1 MGGDPA
7 VLRLKQID
15 LYGFKS
21 FSNRERLRFS
31 GRGIAAV
38 VGPNGC
44 GKSNIC
50 DAVNWVL
57 GEQSAKS
64 LRGSR
69 MHDVIFNGTRNRP
82 PAGMATVT
90 LTLQDPDLV
99 LERLYVTNGR
109 PRSTKLPASKTP
121 GEIAVTRKLF
131 SNGESQYILNGQIVR
146 LRDVQDL
153 FLGTGLGPNHYA
165 IIEQGRIGQ
174 LLSSR
179 ALDRRAFVEEAAG
192 VTRFKARRK
201 LAEFKLANA
210 ELNLERVHDIHQEV
224 QRQANSLKR
233 QAERAERYEGYRKEL
248 RDALGVLFASRYRHS
263 ESERK
268 RLESEVKAAKAQL
281 ASASA
286 KTDRMESEFSEKRD
300 REREWEARLEAE
312 REKLSGLRIDE
323 ERMRERVSQQSRT
336 VTDNSGRMERAR
348 RDIDAIAVRVL
359 KLEEDV
365 LEEQRGI
372 EKIAGETDALGLE
385 LAAKESECDEHEA
398 AVSGK
403 RLEQEASRAKLL
415 QAMRDLSN
423 SRALLGQLEE
433 TLAGLDRRLEEL
445 RQQRDGAA
453 HRLVDATAQQ
463 DRRSRQASELGRR
476 AQEKAARCEALRE
489 ALEERG
495 RALEFLRQDVQDRR
509 ADVSRLTARRD
520 SLREMLEHRA
530 YTSEAVK
537 DIFDALEQNPQ
548 SGFHP
553 LGILADFLEVDEGYE
568 KAVEQFLGEDLE
580 HVVVADWE
588 AAGHGAQLV
597 REEIG
602 GRAAFLV
609 RAHPDSSNEEP
620 PSAINGA
627 APLASFVRFAAGDGV
642 WGPGALPKL
651 RDGYLIEDET
661 TAERLA
667 IQHPRLYFLLRDGTW
682 YRGNV
687 VQAGRKASGGPLV
700 LKQQMREL
708 LPELPA
714 ADEGLEAAERET
726 GAASEAAR
734 RDSEELEAARSSLQ
748 DLEKEALAIG
758 HDLRQARQLAE
769 ELEGARASTCEEIER
784 TEAER
789 ASTEIRREEQ
799 LSDRARLEE
808 ACRREES
815 LSAEL
820 ERAFH
825 DGQSLLAELQEERAT
840 LRTEAATLEERCRA
854 REASLHQTQALL
866 VDQRKRLDDS
876 ERQLAQW
883 REENKRLL
891 ESNTEL
897 QRRVGSAAD
906 EQHDLRVRIDETSG
920 SLSES
925 RARTTALVE
934 AVRDNRELVERASGE
949 CSAKEIEL
957 ARVESDLEH
966 LAGSCDSELGESIGE
981 IAARA
986 PSDLS
991 DEALREAEER
1001 HLSVKAKIERL
1012 GPVNVL
1018 AREEFEHVSQRREF
1032 LETQQQDL
1040 LDSIRNTRQAIRE
1053 IDIAS
1058 RQKFDA
1064 AFEGI
1069 NRHFREVFT
1078 TLFGGGVGEMRLS
1091 DPDNRNESG
1100 IDIVAQ
1106 PPGKRLQNVALLS
1119 GGEKSLTVMALL
1131 MATFRYKPSPFCI
1144 LDEVDSQLDEANTVR
1159 LRKLLQEMA
1168 PETQFVVITHSKTT
1182 MEVAETLYGVTMG
1195 EVGVSKLVSVR
1206 MAESGAGAV
1215 EEDREEEP
1223 VLAASA

>member
-1 MGGDPA
+1 M
-7 VLRLKQID
+7 LRLKQID

-64 LRGSR
+64 LRGAR
-69 MHDVIFNGTRNRP
+69 MRDVIFSGTRNRP
-82 PAGMATVT
+82 PAGLATVT
-90 LTLQDPDLV
+90 LTLQDPDLA

-109 PRSTKLPASKTP
+109 PQSTKMPASRTP

-131 SNGESQYILNGQIVR
+131 SNGESQYILNGKVVR

-210 ELNLERVHDIHQEV
+210 ELNLERVHDIYQEV

-233 QAERAERYEGYRKEL
+233 QADRAERYESYREEL

-268 RLESEVKAAKAQL
+268 RLASDVKSAKAQL
-281 ASASA
+281 TSASA
-286 KTDRMESEFSEKRD
+286 ETDRMEAEFSEKRD
-300 REREWEARLEAE
+300 REREWEACLESE
-312 REKLSGLRIDE
+312 REELSGLRIDE

-348 RDIDAIAVRVL
+348 REIDAIAVRAL
-359 KLEEDV
+359 KLEEDL
-365 LEEQRGI
+365 LEERRAI
-372 EKIAGETDALGLE
+372 DVITGEAEAVGSE
-385 LAAKESECDEHEA
+385 LAAKEAECDEHEA
-398 AVSGK
+398 EMSGN
-403 RLEQEASRAKLL
+403 RSEQEACRARLL
-415 QAMRDLSN
+415 RSMRELSN

-433 TLAGLDRRLEEL
+433 TLAGLVRRLEDL
-445 RQQRDGAA
+445 REQRDEAA
-453 HRLVDATAQQ
+453 HRLVDATAQR
-463 DRRSRQASELGRR
+463 DRQTGQATELSQR
-476 AQEKAARCEALRE
+476 AREKAARCEALRQ

-495 RALEFLRQDVQDRR
+495 RALESLRQAVLDRR
-509 ADVSRLTARRD
+509 AEVSRLTARRD
-520 SLREMLEHRA
+520 SLREMLDHRA

-580 HVVVADWE
+580 HVVVTDWE
-588 AAGHGAQLV
+588 AAGHGTQLV

-609 RAHPDSSNEEP
+609 RSHPDTAREGP
-620 PSAINGA
+620 PSPIEGA
-627 APLASFVRFAAGDGV
+627 VPLASFVRFATGSGA

-651 RDGYLIEDET
+651 RDGYLVEDAAV
-661 TAERLA
+661 AERMA
-667 IQHPRLYFLLRDGTW
+667 VQHPRLYFLLRDGTW
-682 YRGNV
+682 YRGNL

-708 LPELPA
+708 APQLATAE
-714 ADEGLEAAERET
+714 DGLKTAERET
-726 GAASEAAR
+726 EAVGQAAR
-734 RDSEELEAARSSLQ
+734 RDSEELEAARSDLQ
-748 DLEKEALAIG
+748 DLEKESLATE
-758 HDLRQARQLAE
+758 HDLRQARRLVE
-769 ELEGARASTCEEIER
+769 ELEGTRDSTSAEIER

-789 ASTEIRREEQ
+789 ASTETRREEL
-799 LSDRARLEE
+799 LSERARLEAE
-808 ACRREES
+808 CKREES
-815 LSAEL
+815 LTTEL
-820 ERAFH
+820 DRATR

-854 REASLHQTQALL
+854 REASLHQAQALL
-866 VDQRKRLDDS
+866 ADQRKRLNDS
-876 ERQLAQW
+876 ERQVGQW

-891 ESNTEL
+891 EANTDL
-897 QRRVGSAAD
+897 QRRIETAAG
-906 EQHDLRVRIDETSG
+906 EQHGLRVRIDETSS
-920 SLSES
+920 SLNDS
-925 RARTTALVE
+925 RARTAALIE
-934 AVRDNRELVERASGE
+934 AVRDNRELVERARSQ

-957 ARVESDLEH
+957 ARVESDIEH
-966 LAGSCDSELGESIGE
+966 LAGSCVSELGESIGE
-981 IAARA
+981 IASRA

-991 DEALREAEER
+991 AEALQEAEER
-1001 HLSVKAKIERL
+1001 HLTVKEKIERL

-1018 AREEFEHVSQRREF
+1018 AREEFEQVSQRREF
-1032 LETQQQDL
+1032 LDTQQQDL
-1040 LDSIRNTRQAIRE
+1040 IDSIRNTRQAIKE
-1053 IDIAS
+1053 IDVAS

-1091 DPDNRNESG
+1091 DPDNRSESG

-1131 MATFRYKPSPFCI
+1131 MATFRFKPSPFCI

-1206 MAESGAGAV
+1206 IAATGADAV
-1215 EEDREEEP
+1215 KEDREEEP
-1223 VLAASA
+1223 ALAASA

>member
-1 MGGDPA
+1 M
-7 VLRLKQID
+7 LRLKQID

-21 FSNRERLRFS
+21 FCNRERLRFS

-82 PAGMATVT
+82 PAGLATVT
-90 LTLQDPDLV
+90 LTLQDPDLA
-99 LERLYVTNGR
+99 LERLYGTNGR
-109 PRSTKLPASKTP
+109 PQSTKLPASKTP

-131 SNGESQYILNGQIVR
+131 SNGESQYILNGKVVR

-201 LAEFKLANA
+201 LAEFKLANS

-233 QAERAERYEGYRKEL
+233 QAERAERYEGYRQEL

-263 ESERK
+263 ESERI
-268 RLESEVKAAKAQL
+268 RLESEVKSAKAEL

-286 KTDRMESEFSEKRD
+286 KADRMESEFSEKRD

-312 REKLSGLRIDE
+312 REELSGLRIDE

-348 RDIDAIAVRVL
+348 RDIDATAVRVL
-359 KLEEDV
+359 RLEEEV
-365 LEEQRGI
+365 LDERRRIEQ
-372 EKIAGETDALGLE
+372 IAGETETLGSE

-398 AVSGK
+398 EISGK
-403 RLEQEASRAKLL
+403 RSEQGDCRVRLL
-415 QAMRDLSN
+415 QAMRDLSD
-423 SRALLGQLEE
+423 SRGLLGQLEE
-433 TLAGLDRRLEEL
+433 TLAGLDRRLEDS
-445 RQQRDGAA
+445 RQRRDDAA
-453 HRLVDATAQQ
+453 NRLIDATAQRDSQ
-463 DRRSRQASELGRR
+463 AGQATELARRV
-476 AQEKAARCEALRE
+476 QEKAARCEALRQ

-495 RALEFLRQDVQDRR
+495 RALESLRQDVQDRQSE
-509 ADVSRLTARRD
+509 VSRLTARRD
-520 SLREMLEHRA
+520 SLREMLDHRA

-537 DIFDALEQNPQ
+537 DIFDALEQNPR

-553 LGILADFLEVDEGYE
+553 LGILADFLEVQEGYE

-588 AAGHGAQLV
+588 AASHGAQLV

-609 RAHPDSSNEEP
+609 RSHPDSASEEP
-620 PSAINGA
+620 PSSIEGA
-627 APLASFVRFAAGDGV
+627 VPLASFVRLATGDTA

-651 RDGYLIEDET
+651 RDGYLVEDAA

-667 IQHPRLYFLLRDGTW
+667 IRHPSLYFLLQDGTW
-682 YRGNV
+682 YRGNL
-687 VQAGRKASGGPLV
+687 VQAGRKDSGGPLV

-708 LPELPA
+708 LPELA
-714 ADEGLEAAERET
+714 AAEESLET
-726 GAASEAAR
+726 AVQETETVGQAAR
-734 RDSEELEAARSSLQ
+734 RDSEELEAARSSWQ
-748 DLEKEALAIG
+748 DLEKESLATE
-758 HDLRQARQLAE
+758 HDLRQARRLAE
-769 ELEGARASTCEEIER
+769 ELEGTRASACEEIER
-784 TEAER
+784 TETER
-789 ASTEIRREEQ
+789 ASTELRREE
-799 LSDRARLEE
+799 LLVECARLE
-808 ACRREES
+808 ATCRREES
-815 LSAEL
+815 LSTEL
-820 ERAFH
+820 DRATR

-854 REASLHQTQALL
+854 REASLHQAEALL
-866 VDQRKRLDDS
+866 EDQRRRLTDS
-876 ERQLAQW
+876 ERQVGQW

-891 ESNTEL
+891 EVNTDL
-897 QRRVGSAAD
+897 RRRIDTATG
-906 EQHDLRVRIDETSG
+906 EQHELRARIDKTSE
-920 SLSES
+920 SLRES
-925 RARTTALVE
+925 RARTGALIE
-934 AVRDNRELVERASGE
+934 AVRDNRELVEWAGSQ

-957 ARVESDLEH
+957 ARVESDLDH
-966 LAGSCDSELGESIGE
+966 LASSCASELGESIGE
-981 IAARA
+981 IAAHA

-991 DEALREAEER
+991 AQALQEAEER
-1001 HLSVKAKIERL
+1001 HLSVKGKIERL

-1018 AREEFEHVSQRREF
+1018 AREEFEQVSQRREF

-1040 LDSIRNTRQAIRE
+1040 LDSIRNTRQAIWE
-1053 IDIAS
+1053 IDVAS

-1069 NRHFREVFT
+1069 NQHFREVFS

-1215 EEDREEEP
+1215 QEDREEEP
-1223 VLAASA
+1223 ALAASA